1 MSSVALALAA
11 AIGWGLADFLG
22 GRTSREVAAL
32 VVLAASQGVGF
43 AIAVLAATV
52 AGLEAPDATDLAFAA
67 VSGVTLTL
75 GLATLYR
82 AMAVGAMSVA
92 APIAGTGAVIPV
104 AIGLAGGDDPSTL
117 QLAGICAALAGV
129 ALCSYS
135 GSGAQGRSAGLA
147 TGVGLALL
155 AALGGGLT
163 ATALAAASSA
173 GVLWVL
179 LIQRGT
185 VFAIASILVI
195 GREQPAML
203 PRDVVPVVLAMGVLD
218 LVATGLFTAA
228 TVHSELSLV
237 AAVGALYP
245 VATVLLAMT
254 LLSERL
260 AVHQTIGVV
269 AAFGGVAAIAGG

>member
-1 MSSVALALAA
+1 VALALAA
-11 AIGWGLADFLG
+11 AIGWGLADFFG

-43 AIAVLAATV
+43 AIAVLAAIV
-52 AGLEAPDATDLAFAA
+52 GGLEAPEASDLAFAA
-67 VSGVTLTL
+67 LSGLTLTL

-104 AIGLAGGDDPSTL
+104 AVGLAGGDDPSAL
-117 QLAGICAALAGV
+117 QLLGIAAALAGV

-135 GSGAQGRSAGLA
+135 QSGDSGRSAGLA

-155 AALGGGLT
+155 AAIGGGLT

-185 VFAIASILVI
+185 VFAIASTLVV
-195 GREQPAML
+195 GRERSPTL
-203 PRDVVPVVLAMGVLD
+203 PGDLLPIVFAMGVLD
-218 LVATGLFTAA
+218 LAATGLFTAA
-228 TVHSELSLV
+228 TVNGELSLV
-237 AAVGALYP
+237 AVVGALYP
-245 VATVLLAMT
+245 VVTVMLAMT

-260 AVHQTIGVV
+260 AVHQAIGVV